1 MRVFEKDIA
10 ALTDGPDDIVDF
22 LARVGGDVLDAVIGI
37 VEGRA
42 NEVGHARIDDDETFL
57 RTLLDVS
64 NARDETAT
72 LRDDATSRLAMERLT
87 RTKVEVAGEET
98 EIGLKL
104 RHRKMVRMLVVDAK
118 STANIDVR
126 NADTLGIK
134 GVLEFVDANTEVFI
148 GGEVSNLTSD
158 VEVNAD
164 ELEMGGL
171 DGETSGGQKVIKG
184 KTKFVFVKSRSN
196 LLMRVGINVRVNAQ
210 GDTSNLA
217 LQCREVVN
225 DLKFRHGLGVK
236 AEDVG
241 GEGVGDFTVGLA
253 YSRKDN
259 GGSGETRGE
268 GGLYLIAADAVGTE
282 SVGGDETEDV
292 RVGVRLDSVVNLV
305 AVFIAFRAYRLERGA
320 KESFV
325 VVIEGCRDGLEL
337 INREVALQR
346 QFAHGSLE

>member
-1 MRVFEKDIA
+1 MRVFEEDIA
-10 ALTDGPDDIVDF
+10 ALTDRSDDIVDF

-57 RTLLDVS
+57 RTLLDVG

-87 RTKVEVAGEET
+87 RTKAKVLGEET
-98 EIGLKL
+98 EVGLKL
-104 RHRKMVRMLVVDAK
+104 RHREMVRMLVVDAK
-118 STANIDVR
+118 SAADIDVR

-134 GVLEFVDANTEVFI
+134 GVLEFVDTNTEVFVS
-148 GGEVSNLTSD
+148 GEVGDLASD
-158 VEVNAD
+158 MEVNAD
-164 ELEMGGL
+164 ELEVGGL
-171 DGETSGGQKVIKG
+171 DGETSGRQKVIKG
-184 KTKFVFVKSRSN
+184 KTKLVFVKSRSN

-210 GDTSNLA
+210 GDTSDLA

-225 DLKFRHGLGVK
+225 DLKFRHGLGVE

-259 GGSGETRGE
+259 GGSGETRGD
-268 GGLYLIAADAVGTE
+268 GGLHLVAADAVGTE

-292 RVGVRLDSVVNLV
+292 RIGVRLDSVVNLV
-305 AVFIAFRAYRLERGA
+305 AIFIAFRAYRLERGA
-320 KESFV
+320 EESFV
-325 VVIEGCRDGLEL
+325 VVVEGCLDGLEL